1 MGWYDFEIPQLF
13 IVENSKQIMN
23 YVNTLVWRVYKTL
36 LLTIKN
42 TRNYSGFYQSLS
54 GYYMVFMNYIA

>member
-13 IVENSKQIMN
+13 IVENSKQSMN
-23 YVNTLVWRVYKTL
+23 YVNTLVWRVYKAL

-54 GYYMVFMNYIA
+54 DYYMVFMNYIA

>member
-13 IVENSKQIMN
+13 IVENSKQSMN

-36 LLTIKN
+36 L
-42 TRNYSGFYQSLS
+42 
-54 GYYMVFMNYIA
+54 